1 MQKMADNIWILSNLD
16 LKICMQALGYKGEM
30 DFPVM
35 QRESSLSERIASSVV
50 KLNQM
55 GFLYLEE
62 NGYQPTEQL
71 KESFS
76 GIINS
81 DLKLRV
87 LKKESMPIVFYKKD
101 RIFTAVEQMS
111 VQQESV
117 RISYLSEHAFLD
129 YICKVPGGQ
138 LVDEFEKKHG
148 LTNLNRQKKSWHL
161 KKKMTGSFYSS
172 GMQRTAEKCHGI
184 RQRQKHLTGKMFCGY
199 WRKKAYDDCESYI
212 CRNESCL

>member
-87 LKKESMPIVFYKKD
+87 LKKESMPIVFYKKA

-138 LVDEFEKKHG
+138 LVDEFEKKARSDKFEQAEEILAFKKENDWKFLFIWNAADG
-148 LTNLNRQKKSWHL
+148 RKMSWDQAKAEAFNRENVL
-161 KKKMTGSFYSS
+161 
-172 GMQRTAEKCHGI
+172 RVLEE
-184 RQRQKHLTGKMFCGY
+184 
-199 WRKKAYDDCESYI
+199 ESI
-212 CRNESCL
+212 

>member
-71 KESFS
+71 REFFRNYKFRSETES
-76 GIINS
+76 
-81 DLKLRV
+81 
-87 LKKESMPIVFYKKD
+87 
-101 RIFTAVEQMS
+101 
-111 VQQESV
+111 
-117 RISYLSEHAFLD
+117 
-129 YICKVPGGQ
+129 
-138 LVDEFEKKHG
+138 
-148 LTNLNRQKKSWHL
+148 
-161 KKKMTGSFYSS
+161 
-172 GMQRTAEKCHGI
+172 AEK
-184 RQRQKHLTGKMFCGY
+184 
-199 WRKKAYDDCESYI
+199 RKYADCV
-212 CRNESCL
+212 L

>member
-1 MQKMADNIWILSNLD
+1 MQRMEDSIWILSNLD

-35 QRESSLSERIASSVV
+35 QRGSSLSERIASSVV

-62 NGYQPTEQL
+62 NGYQPTEEL

-87 LKKESMPIVFYKKD
+87 LKKESMPIVFYKKG
-101 RIFTAVEQMS
+101 RMFTAVEQMS

-138 LVDEFEKKHG
+138 LVDEFEKKS
-148 LTNLNRQKKSWHL
+148 LSDKFDQAEEILAFKKENDWKFL
-161 KKKMTGSFYSS
+161 FIWNAADGRKMLWDQAKTEAFS
-172 GMQRTAEKCHGI
+172 RENVLRVLEEECI
-184 RQRQKHLTGKMFCGY
+184 
-199 WRKKAYDDCESYI
+199 
-212 CRNESCL
+212 

>member
-1 MQKMADNIWILSNLD
+1 MQKIADNIWILSNLD

-35 QRESSLSERIASSVV
+35 QRENSLSERIASSVV

-55 GFLYLEE
+55 GFLHLEE

-71 KESFS
+71 KENFS

-87 LKKESMPIVFYKKD
+87 LKKESMPIVFYKKG
-101 RIFTAVEQMS
+101 RMFTAVEQMS

-138 LVDEFEKKHG
+138 LVDEFEKKARSDKFEQAEEI
-148 LTNLNRQKKSWHL
+148 LAFKKENDWKFL
-161 KKKMTGSFYSS
+161 FIWNAADGRKMLWD
-172 GMQRTAEKCHGI
+172 QAEAEAFSRENVLRVLEEECI
-184 RQRQKHLTGKMFCGY
+184 
-199 WRKKAYDDCESYI
+199 
-212 CRNESCL
+212 

>member
-1 MQKMADNIWILSNLD
+1 MQKIADNIWILSNLD

-35 QRESSLSERIASSVV
+35 QRESFLSERIASSVV

-87 LKKESMPIVFYKKD
+87 LKKESMPIVFYKK
-101 RIFTAVEQMS
+101 
-111 VQQESV
+111 
-117 RISYLSEHAFLD
+117 
-129 YICKVPGGQ
+129 
-138 LVDEFEKKHG
+138 
-148 LTNLNRQKKSWHL
+148 RQDI
-161 KKKMTGSFYSS
+161 YSS
-172 GMQRTAEKCHGI
+172 GADVRSAGKCPDFLLI
-184 RQRQKHLTGKMFCGY
+184 RACISGLYM
-199 WRKKAYDDCESYI
+199 
-212 CRNESCL
+212 

>member
-35 QRESSLSERIASSVV
+35 QRENSLSERIASSVV

-55 GFLYLEE
+55 GFLHLEE

-71 KESFS
+71 KENFS

-87 LKKESMPIVFYKKD
+87 LKKESMPIVFYKKG

-138 LVDEFEKKHG
+138 LMDEFEKRAQSDKFEQAEEI
-148 LTNLNRQKKSWHL
+148 LAFKKENDWKFL
-161 KKKMTGSFYSS
+161 FIWNAADGRKMLWD
-172 GMQRTAEKCHGI
+172 QAKAEAFSRENVLRVLEEECI
-184 RQRQKHLTGKMFCGY
+184 
-199 WRKKAYDDCESYI
+199 
-212 CRNESCL
+212 

>member
-1 MQKMADNIWILSNLD
+1 MQRMEDSIWILSNLD
-16 LKICMQALGYKGEM
+16 LKICLQALGYEGEM

-76 GIINS
+76 GIVS
-81 DLKLRV
+81 ADLKLRV
-87 LKKESMPIVFYKKD
+87 LKKESMPIVFYKKG
-101 RIFTAVEQMS
+101 RMFTAVEQMS

-117 RISYLSEHAFLD
+117 RIYHLSEQAFLD
-129 YICKVPGGQ
+129 YVCKVPNEQ
-138 LVDEFEKKHG
+138 LMDEFEKKS
-148 LTNLNRQKKSWHL
+148 LSDKFDQAEEILAL
-161 KKKMTGSFYSS
+161 KKEDDWKFLFIWNAADGRKMSWD
-172 GMQRTAEKCHGI
+172 QAKAEAFNRENI
-184 RQRQKHLTGKMFCGY
+184 LRVLEE
-199 WRKKAYDDCESYI
+199 ESI
-212 CRNESCL
+212 